1 VDFTTIEYISIDLI
15 TTHPMADLQLAIIDF
30 VGTTSVP
37 EPGVLAVLGFG
48 LIGLG
53 LERRKHAA

>member
-1 VDFTTIEYISIDLI
+1 
-15 TTHPMADLQLAIIDF
+15 MADLQLAIIDF

-53 LERRKHAA
+53 LVRRKRAA